1 MIGRKSLKINIA
13 YLLSTRLAF
22 NLASANY
29 QSKNISV
36 KQNFDRNSDKAP
48 GKNFKINDQI
58 KAKEVRLINENGEM
72 IGVTEISK
80 AFSMAVEAG
89 LDLVEVSPAAEPPV
103 CKIANFG
110 KMKYEMQKK
119 AAEAKKKQ
127 KVVETKEIKLS
138 INIGKGDYDIKM
150 KHTIKF
156 IEKGDKVKISIKIKG
171 REMSHLE
178 LAEKMMASVT
188 EDVSAVAKFESN
200 PRLEGRQMAGI
211 LIKK

>member
-1 MIGRKSLKINIA
+1 M
-13 YLLSTRLAF
+13 
-22 NLASANY
+22 
-29 QSKNISV
+29 
-36 KQNFDRNSDKAP
+36 KQNNFNKTPDNKIA
-48 GKNFKINDQI
+48 GKNFNINEQI

-72 IGVTEISK
+72 LGVTQI
-80 AFSMAVEAG
+80 ADALRLAADAG
-89 LDLVEVSPAAEPPV
+89 FDLVEVSPNAEPPV

-150 KHTIKF
+150 KQTLKF
-156 IEKGDKVKISIKIKG
+156 IEKGDKVKISIKLKG
-171 REMSHLE
+171 REMSHIE
-178 LAEKMMASVT
+178 LAHKMMESVT
-188 EDVSAVAKFESN
+188 EDVSALAKFESP
-200 PRLEGRQMAGI
+200 PRMEGRQMAGI